1 MATEYIGSIV
11 MEVNGQEVEL
21 ASLDATRRTNH
32 KLVKTMN
39 RDGRAR
45 GYAPGIE
52 EIELSAEIVIPRT
65 GELDWASLGNF
76 KVTCFPYDGTREP
89 RKSYLDCRIT
99 EVGDRYDV
107 ENEARRTIGMMALRE
122 VTE

>member
-11 MEVNGQEVEL
+11 MEVNGQEVEV

-45 GYAPGIE
+45 GYASGIE
-52 EIELSAEIVIPRT
+52 EIELSAEVVIPRT
-65 GELDWASLGNF
+65 GDLDWTALGNF
-76 KVTCFPYDGTREP
+76 KVTCYPWDGSKQP

-99 EVGDRYDV
+99 EVGDRFDV
-107 ENEARRTIGMMALRE
+107 ENEARRTLGMMALRE